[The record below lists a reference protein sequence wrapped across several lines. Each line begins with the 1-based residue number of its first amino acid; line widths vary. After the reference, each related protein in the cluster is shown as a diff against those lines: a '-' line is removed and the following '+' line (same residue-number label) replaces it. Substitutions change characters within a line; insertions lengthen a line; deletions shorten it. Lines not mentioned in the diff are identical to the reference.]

1 MNVLAPEK
9 PRHIDER
16 ITAVGTAELLEAF
29 GDPAGVHDLAGLR
42 AWVAA
47 GKREALWPIGQWA
60 KAFRGTDEAAAVIAA
75 ADELRQNP
83 PDVTG
88 AGLGRSARYGFHY
101 LGWLA
106 PAVRAWALTG
116 DDAYVR
122 TFEELFRAW
131 VRGRDGLAGEW
142 PGLDLIWYSLGTYAR
157 ASLLLPALDV
167 LEGSLSDAVWG
178 EVMGT
183 LIGGARWAYDEHDTF
198 RNGNWQLVSAVHL
211 LHVGTVYPRL
221 TEAGHW
227 RQRGL
232 DRLTEHLEYD
242 FYADGGHHER
252 SPGYHAM
259 CLSEV
264 RLATAIDQ
272 RYLHISLDGH
282 PKVTAMHHWLREL
295 TSPSGW
301 VPHLQDSGIVWNGTA
316 TEPRPSRSVW
326 LEPSGYAVLRAREHD
341 IRVVVNAGPYVGH
354 ELESHSHRAV
364 LDVIMEGWGR
374 PLLWEAGGPPD
385 YDDERYQ
392 SWFQAGRG
400 HNTVLVDGRDVG
412 ADRDVTVE
420 HFEESDGE
428 VVLDARVRTG
438 RFEHRRRLT
447 LARSEPVR
455 LTVDDWIDAPGRHT
469 YELLWH
475 APAPWLRTG
484 CEWRTGDDPGVR
496 LTVAGLGGTVVATSE
511 GSARLPDPATQTSA
525 YAPLHTLSLTR
536 THGRFTTVITPVS
549 RQSWS

>member
-1 MNVLAPEK
+1 MSTAATSPEK

-16 ITAVGTAELLEAF
+16 ITSIGPAELLDAF
-29 GDPAGVHDLAGLR
+29 GNPAGVHDLADLR
-42 AWVAA
+42 AWVAP
-47 GKREALWPIGQWA
+47 GTREALWPIGQWA
-60 KAFRGTDEAAAVIAA
+60 TETRGSDEAAAVIAA
-75 ADELRQNP
+75 AEDLRRQP

-101 LGWLA
+101 LGWLE

-116 DDAYVR
+116 DDRFVW
-122 TFEELFRAW
+122 TFEELFREW
-131 VRGRDGLAGEW
+131 MRGRDGLIGDW
-142 PGLDLIWYSLGTYAR
+142 PGLDLIWYSLGTWAR

-167 LEGSLSDAVWG
+167 LAGSLSDAAWG
-178 EVMGT
+178 EVMST
-183 LIGGARWAYDEHDTF
+183 LIGGARWACDEHDTF

-211 LHVGTVYPRL
+211 LHAGSVYPRL
-221 TEAGHW
+221 TEAEQW
-227 RQRGL
+227 RRRGL
-232 DRLTEHLEYD
+232 ERLAEHLDND

-272 RYLHISLDGH
+272 RYLRTGLDAH
-282 PKVTAMHHWLREL
+282 PKVAAMHDWLREL
-295 TSPSGW
+295 TSPAGW
-301 VPHLQDSGIVWNGTA
+301 VPHLQDSGIVWSGAA

-326 LEPSGYAVLRAREHD
+326 LEPSGYAVLRAREHE

-364 LDVIMEGWGR
+364 LDIILEGWGR

-400 HNTVLVDGRDVG
+400 HNTVLVDGHDVG
-412 ADRDVTVE
+412 ADRDVAVE

-428 VVLDARVRTG
+428 VVLSARVRTG

-447 LARSEPVR
+447 LRRSEPVR

-475 APAPWLRTG
+475 APAPWRWMDG
-484 CEWRTGDDPGVR
+484 EWRAGGDPGVR
-496 LTVAGLGGTVVATSE
+496 LHVEDLGDTTVATSE
-511 GSARLPDPATQTSA
+511 GSARLPDPVTRTDE

-536 THGRFTTVITPVS
+536 SYGRFTTVVTPIAG
-549 RQSWS
+549 QP

>member
-1 MNVLAPEK
+1 MTRGAGSPEK

-16 ITAVGTAELLEAF
+16 ITAIGPAELLEAF
-29 GDPAGVHDLAGLR
+29 GSPAGVRDLADLR
-42 AWVAA
+42 AWVAP
-47 GKREALWPIGQWA
+47 GKREALWPIGAWA
-60 KAFRGTDEAAAVIAA
+60 ETRRGSAEAAAVIAA
-75 ADELRQNP
+75 ADQLRRDP

-101 LGWLA
+101 LGWLE

-116 DDAYVR
+116 DDRFAW
-122 TFEELFRAW
+122 TFEELFREW
-131 VRGRDGLAGEW
+131 VRDRDGLIGGW
-142 PGLDLIWYSLGTYAR
+142 PGLDLIWYSLGTWAR

-167 LEGSLSDAVWG
+167 LGDALSDVGWG
-178 EVMGT
+178 EVLGT
-183 LIGGARWAYDEHDTF
+183 LVGGARWAYDEHDTF

-211 LHVGTVYPRL
+211 LHAGTVYPQL
-221 TEAGHW
+221 TEAARW

-232 DRLTEHLEYD
+232 ERLAEHLADD

-252 SPGYHAM
+252 SPAYHAM
-259 CLSEV
+259 CLAEV
-264 RLATAIDQ
+264 RLATALDE
-272 RYLHISLDGH
+272 RYLHTGLAAH
-282 PKVTAMHHWLREL
+282 PKVAAMHDWLREL
-295 TSPSGW
+295 TSPGGW
-301 VPHLQDSGIVWNGTA
+301 VPHLQDSGIVWNDA
-316 TEPRPSRSVW
+316 AAEPGPSRSVW

-364 LDVIMEGWGR
+364 LDLVLEGWGR

-400 HNTVLVDGRDVG
+400 HSTVLVDGRDVG
-412 ADRDVTVE
+412 AERDVAVE
-420 HFEESDGE
+420 QFEESDGE
-428 VVLDARVRTG
+428 VVLDAKVRTG

-455 LTVDDWIDAPGRHT
+455 LIVDDWIDAPGQHT

-475 APAPWLRTG
+475 APAPWLAVNAG
-484 CEWRTGDDPGVR
+484 WRTDGDPGVE
-496 LTVAGLGGTVVATSE
+496 LHVDDFAETAVALSE
-511 GSARLPDPATQTSA
+511 GSARLPDPIARTA
-525 YAPLHTLSLTR
+525 EYAPLHTLSLTR
-536 THGRFTTVITPVS
+536 ARGRFTTVITPVAG
-549 RQSWS
+549 RP